1 MTTSSNHPARPSTT
15 TKFLAA
21 LIAAAGLNF
30 MTATGGHAQDFD
42 CATARN
48 ATERAICDSRS
59 LKRADEKMARTYGR
73 LWSAMS
79 SRNFA
84 DSAFVRLRDE
94 QREFLRDRDSCGGSS
109 RCIGHAYDGRIE
121 ELRRQIW
128 MVRTAKG

>member
-1 MTTSSNHPARPSTT
+1 MSAKIASPARPSFT

-21 LIAAAGLNF
+21 VIAAAGLNF
-30 MTATGGHAQDFD
+30 LTATGGHAQDFD

-59 LKRADEKMARTYGR
+59 LKRADEKMAQAYGR

-79 SRNFA
+79 ARNFA
-84 DSAFVRLRDE
+84 GSAFIRLRNE
-94 QREFLRDRDSCGGSS
+94 QREFLANRDTCGGSS

>member
-1 MTTSSNHPARPSTT
+1 MSAKTANSARPRST

-21 LIAAAGLNF
+21 VIAAAGLNF
-30 MTATGGHAQDFD
+30 LTATGGHAQDFD

-59 LKRADEKMARTYGR
+59 LRRTDGKMAEAYGR
-73 LWSAMS
+73 LWSLYE
-79 SRNFA
+79 RKNFA
-84 DSAFVRLRDE
+84 GSAFIRLRNE
-94 QREFLRDRDSCGGSS
+94 QREFLRDRDTCGGSS
-109 RCIGHAYDGRIE
+109 RCIGHAYDRRIE